1 MYINEKCGNGINIC
15 ICLIMNSVTMFFL
28 VYLFSLYLCQHLLIF
43 LCLNCLPLFLLQV
56 FFFCKTFR
64 IDLNRIISLVMIVHS
79 RREISHVCKTSFPL
93 VPPHWFSSEVT
104 STVILSEEF
113 ADLIPPWDR
122 TSSAV

>member
-1 MYINEKCGNGINIC
+1 MYLFNYEFSNYVFLSLFIFFVFMSAFINIF
-15 ICLIMNSVTMFFL
+15 MFK
-28 VYLFSLYLCQHLLIF
+28 LLAFISATG
-43 LCLNCLPLFLLQV
+43 